1 MKLEDF
7 QIELKQL
14 PGAMPVWHGRVNTQQ
29 WRTACQQVRDKG
41 GRLVALWG
49 SDDSDR
55 GEGFAVHAALTVH
68 SGLLVITLP
77 LSGEIYPDI
86 SEIFPAA
93 NRMQRAIC
101 DLFGVRA
108 DGAADQRKWLRHAA
122 WPADV
127 FPLRK
132 NASFELDTE
141 REAQLETRNSK
152 LATALA
158 DDYPFVQVAGEGV
171 HEIPV
176 GPVHAGT
183 IEPGHFRFSIVGEGV
198 LRLEE
203 RLGYKHKGIEKRFES
218 MTLMDGA
225 KLAGRVSGDSTVAYA
240 WAYAMAVE
248 NVTGVTPP
256 PRALWLRALLL
267 ERERI
272 GQHLW
277 DLGFLGNDAGL
288 AFGLAQFSCLRE
300 DMLRTNA
307 ALFGHRYLM
316 DAIVP
321 GGVARDLD
329 AGGITKIR
337 DEIDALSKT
346 VARLKGIYDE
356 HAGLQ
361 DRFIGCGRVKPDLAD
376 RLGLTGLAGRASA
389 VAWDLRVQFPP
400 APYDKF
406 EVRMATH
413 GNGDVAARATVRFEE
428 IAESLRLI
436 GLILS
441 DLPGGDIASRVPDAP
456 ANAFGIGWVEG
467 WRGEVLIALETGAD
481 NRIRRLH
488 PHDPSWQ
495 NWPILERAVLG
506 NIVPDFPLI
515 NKSFNLSYSGQ
526 DL

>member
-7 QIELKQL
+7 QLELTQL
-14 PGAMPVWHGRVNTQQ
+14 PNAMPVWHGRVDARQ

-41 GRLVALWG
+41 GRLVALWAA
-49 SDDSDR
+49 DNSDR
-55 GEGFAVHAALTVH
+55 GEAFSVHAALTVQ

-77 LSGEIYPDI
+77 LEAESFPDV
-86 SEIFPAA
+86 SDIFPGA
-93 NRMQRAIC
+93 NRMQRAAY
-101 DLFGVRA
+101 DLFGVNA
-108 DGAADQRKWLRHAA
+108 GNAADQRKWLRHTA
-122 WPADV
+122 WQSDE

-132 NASFELDTE
+132 DFQSNHESRITNHDSEV
-141 REAQLETRNSK
+141 
-152 LATALA
+152 A
-158 DDYPFVQVAGEGV
+158 DDYPFVRVEGEGV

-218 MTLMDGA
+218 MTLAEGA
-225 KLAGRVSGDSTVAYA
+225 RLAGRVSGDSTVAYA

-248 NVTGVTPP
+248 GVTGVTPP
-256 PRALWLRALLL
+256 SRALWLRALLL
-267 ERERI
+267 ERERV

-300 DMLRTNA
+300 DTLRANA

-316 DAIVP
+316 DTIVP

-329 AGGITKIR
+329 AEGIARIR
-337 DEIDALSKT
+337 GEIATLEKSVAL
-346 VARLKGIYDE
+346 LKGIYDE

-361 DRFIGCGRVKPDLAD
+361 DRFIACGRVKPDLAD
-376 RLGLTGLAGRASA
+376 RMGLTGLAGRASG
-389 VAWDLRVQFPP
+389 VAWDLRAQFPP
-400 APYDKF
+400 VPYDEL

-413 GNGDVAARATVRFEE
+413 RNGDVAARATVRFEE

-436 GLILS
+436 GLILRG
-441 DLPGGDIASRVPDAP
+441 LPGREIIAPVPDAP
-456 ANAFGIGWVEG
+456 ENAFGIGWVEG
-467 WRGEVLIALETGAD
+467 WRGEVLIALETGAG

-495 NWPILERAVLG
+495 NWPLLERAVLG

-515 NKSFNLSYSGQ
+515 NKSFNLSYSGH

>member
-7 QIELKQL
+7 QIELKPL
-14 PGAMPVWHGRVNTQQ
+14 PGAMPVWHGRVDALQ
-29 WRTACQQVRDKG
+29 WRAACEQVRNKG

-49 SDDSDR
+49 ADNNDR
-55 GEGFAVHAALTVH
+55 GQGYAVHAALTVQ
-68 SGLLVITLP
+68 SGLLVVTLP
-77 LSGEIYPDI
+77 LAGENFPNI
-86 SEIFPAA
+86 SDVFPAA
-93 NRMQRAIC
+93 NRMQRAAF
-101 DLFGVRA
+101 DLLGISAV
-108 DGAADQRKWLRHAA
+108 GANDRRKWLRHAA

-132 NASFELDTE
+132 DFEPTHDPRPTIHAS
-141 REAQLETRNSK
+141 S
-152 LATALA
+152 A
-158 DDYPFVQVAGEGV
+158 DDYPFVRVEGEGV

-203 RLGYKHKGIEKRFES
+203 RLGYKHKGIEKRFEQ
-218 MTLMDGA
+218 MDLKQGA
-225 KLAGRVSGDSTVAYA
+225 RLAGRISGDSTAAYA

-248 NVTGVTPP
+248 SACGVTPP

-267 ERERI
+267 ERERV

-277 DLGFLGNDAGL
+277 DLGFMGNDAGL
-288 AFGLAQFSCLRE
+288 AFGLAQFSRLRE

-316 DAIVP
+316 DTIVP
-321 GGVARDLD
+321 GGVARGLD
-329 AGGITKIR
+329 AEGNAGIRAEVDT
-337 DEIDALSKT
+337 LGKT
-346 VARLKGIYDE
+346 VTLLKGIYDE

-361 DRFIGCGRVKPDLAD
+361 DRFIDCGRVKPELAD
-376 RLGLTGLAGRASA
+376 RLGLTGLAGRASGM
-389 VAWDLRVQFPP
+389 AWDLRAQFPP
-400 APYDKF
+400 VPYDGF

-413 GNGDVAARATVRFEE
+413 RNGDVAARATVRFEE

-436 GLILS
+436 GLILAG
-441 DLPGGDIASRVPDAP
+441 LPAGDIAAPVPDAP
-456 ANAFGIGWVEG
+456 ENAFGIGWVEG
-467 WRGEVLIALETGAD
+467 WRGEVLIALETGAN

-495 NWPILERAVLG
+495 NWPLLERAVLG

>member
-1 MKLEDF
+1 LRIEDF
-7 QIELKQL
+7 QIELARL
-14 PGAMPVWHGRVNTQQ
+14 PGAMPVWHGLADAQQ
-29 WRTACQQVRDKG
+29 WRAACRQVREKG

-49 SDDSDR
+49 ADNSDH
-55 GEGFAVHAALTVH
+55 GEGFAVHAALTVQ

-77 LSGEIYPDI
+77 VSGEDFPDV
-86 SEIFPAA
+86 SDVFPAA
-93 NRMQRAIC
+93 NRMQRAAF
-101 DLFGVRA
+101 DLFGLSA
-108 DGAADQRKWLRHAA
+108 GDAADRRKWLRHAA
-122 WPADV
+122 WPEDV

-132 NASFELDTE
+132 DFSNHRSPVTNHPAESD
-141 REAQLETRNSK
+141 N
-152 LATALA
+152 
-158 DDYPFVQVAGEGV
+158 YPFVQVGGEGV

-183 IEPGHFRFSIVGEGV
+183 IEPGHFRFSVVGEGI

-218 MTLMDGA
+218 MTLAEGA
-225 KLAGRVSGDSTVAYA
+225 RLAGRVSGDATVAYA

-248 NVTGVTPP
+248 SVAGVTPP
-256 PRALWLRALLL
+256 QRALWLRALLL

-277 DLGFLGNDAGL
+277 DLGFLGSDAGL
-288 AFGLAQFSCLRE
+288 AFGLAQFSRLRE
-300 DMLRTNA
+300 DWLRTSH

-316 DAIVP
+316 DTIVP
-321 GGVARDLD
+321 GGVARDIH
-329 AGGITKIR
+329 AQGIARMRK
-337 DEIDALSKT
+337 EIDAVGKA
-346 VARLKGIYDE
+346 VAVLKGIYDE

-361 DRFIGCGRVKPDLAD
+361 DRFIGCGRVKPELAD
-376 RLGLTGLAGRASA
+376 RMGLTGLAGRASA

-400 APYDKF
+400 APYGKF

-413 GNGDVAARATVRFEE
+413 GNGDVAARVTVRFEE

-441 DLPGGDIASRVPDAP
+441 SLPLGGIVVPVPDAP
-456 ANAFGIGWVEG
+456 ENAFGIGWVEG

-481 NRIRRLH
+481 NCIRRLH

-495 NWPILERAVLG
+495 NWPLLERAVLG

-515 NKSFNLSYSGQ
+515 NKSFNLSYSGH

>member
-14 PGAMPVWHGRVNTQQ
+14 PGAMPVWRGRADAGQ
-29 WRTACQQVRDKG
+29 WRAVCQQVRDDG

-49 SDDSDR
+49 SDGSDR
-55 GEGFAVHAALTVH
+55 GEGYAVHAALAVP
-68 SGLLVITLP
+68 SGLIVATLP
-77 LSGEIYPDI
+77 LAGESFPDV
-86 SEIFPAA
+86 SDIFSCA
-93 NRMQRAIC
+93 NRMQRAVC

-108 DGAADQRKWLRHAA
+108 EGALDQRKWLRHAA
-122 WPADV
+122 WPEGV

-132 NASFELDTE
+132 SFDASSSYAIGEDG
-141 REAQLETRNSK
+141 
-152 LATALA
+152 
-158 DDYPFVQVAGEGV
+158 YPFVKVEGEGV

-203 RLGYKHKGIEKRFES
+203 RLGYKHKGIEKRFER
-218 MTLMDGA
+218 MTLAEGA

-248 NVTGVTPP
+248 AVTGIMPP

-267 ERERI
+267 ERERV

-277 DLGFLGNDAGL
+277 DLGFLGNDAGFG
-288 AFGLAQFSCLRE
+288 FGLAQFSRLRE
-300 DMLRTNA
+300 DSLRASNA
-307 ALFGHRYLM
+307 WFGHRYLM
-316 DAIVP
+316 DTVIP
-321 GGVARDLD
+321 GGVARDID
-329 AGGITKIR
+329 TDGIAGIR
-337 DEIDALSKT
+337 REIDAVGTT
-346 VARLKGIYDE
+346 VSTLREIYVN

-361 DRFIGCGRVKPDLAD
+361 DRFVDCGRIRQDQAA
-376 RLGLTGLAGRASA
+376 RLGLTGLAGRASGIGS
-389 VAWDLRVQFPP
+389 DLRVQIPP
-400 APYDKF
+400 APYDRLGVNMV
-406 EVRMATH
+406 VRT
-413 GNGDVAARATVRFEE
+413 GGDVAARATVRVDE
-428 IAESLRLI
+428 IVESLRLI
-436 GLILS
+436 GAIL
-441 DLPGGDIASRVPDAP
+441 DGLPGGDITTPVPVAP
-456 ANAFGIGWVEG
+456 ENAFGIGWVEG

-495 NWPILERAVLG
+495 NWPLLERAVLG

>member
-7 QIELKQL
+7 QLELTQL
-14 PGAMPVWHGRVNTQQ
+14 PNAMPVWHGRVDARQ

-41 GRLVALWG
+41 GRLVALWAA
-49 SDDSDR
+49 DNRDR
-55 GEGFAVHAALTVH
+55 GEAFSVHAALTVQ

-77 LSGEIYPDI
+77 LDGESFPDV
-86 SEIFPAA
+86 SDIFPGAI
-93 NRMQRAIC
+93 RMQRAVY
-101 DLFGVRA
+101 DLFGVNA
-108 DGAADQRKWLRHAA
+108 GNAADQRKWLRHAA
-122 WPADV
+122 WPAHQY
-127 FPLRK
+127 PLRK
-132 NASFELDTE
+132 DFPVDSESAGE
-141 REAQLETRNSK
+141 RHAANETD
-152 LATALA
+152 A
-158 DDYPFVQVAGEGV
+158 YPFVKVEGEGV

-218 MTLMDGA
+218 MTLAEGA
-225 KLAGRVSGDSTVAYA
+225 RLAGRVSGDSTVAYA

-248 NVTGVTPP
+248 GVTGVTPP
-256 PRALWLRALLL
+256 PRALWVRALLL
-267 ERERI
+267 ERERV

-288 AFGLAQFSCLRE
+288 AFGLAQFSRLRE
-300 DMLRTNA
+300 DWLRVSH

-321 GGVARDLD
+321 GGVARDID
-329 AGGITKIR
+329 AHGVVRIR
-337 DEIDALSKT
+337 DEINDVGKAVAL
-346 VARLKGIYDE
+346 LKNIYDE

-376 RLGLTGLAGRASA
+376 RMGLTGLAGRASG
-389 VAWDLRVQFPP
+389 VAWDLRAQFPP
-400 APYDKF
+400 VPYDNF
-406 EVRMATH
+406 DTRMATH
-413 GNGDVAARATVRFEE
+413 RNGDVAARVTVRFEE

-436 GLILS
+436 SLILTG
-441 DLPGGDIASRVPDAP
+441 LPTGDIVAPVPDAP
-456 ANAFGIGWVEG
+456 ENAFGIGWVEG
-467 WRGEVLIALETGAD
+467 WRGEVLIALETGAG

-495 NWPILERAVLG
+495 NWPLLERAVLG

-515 NKSFNLSYSGQ
+515 NKSFNLSYSGH

>member
-14 PGAMPVWHGRVNTQQ
+14 PGAMPVWHGRVGAQQ

-49 SDDSDR
+49 ADNSDR
-55 GEGFAVHAALTVH
+55 GEAFAVHAALTVQ
-68 SGLLVITLP
+68 SGLLVITMQLG
-77 LSGEIYPDI
+77 GESFPDV
-86 SEIFPAA
+86 SDIFPAA
-93 NRMQRAIC
+93 NRMQRAVH
-101 DLFGVRA
+101 DLFGVS
-108 DGAADQRKWLRHAA
+108 AADAVDRREWLRHAA
-122 WPADV
+122 WRADE

-132 NASFELDTE
+132 DFVTHHASSVTPHPSRFTGHES
-141 REAQLETRNSK
+141 A
-152 LATALA
+152 A
-158 DDYPFVQVAGEGV
+158 DDYPFVHVGGEGV

-218 MTLMDGA
+218 MTLAEGA
-225 KLAGRVSGDSTVAYA
+225 RLAGRISGDSTVAYA

-248 NVTGVTPP
+248 SAAGATPP

-267 ERERI
+267 ERERV

-288 AFGLAQFSCLRE
+288 AFGLAQFSRLRE
-300 DMLRTNA
+300 DWLRA
-307 ALFGHRYLM
+307 SHALFGHRYLM
-316 DAIVP
+316 DTIVP
-321 GGVARDLD
+321 GGVARD
-329 AGGITKIR
+329 
-337 DEIDALSKT
+337 IDADGIANMRAEIADLGKS
-346 VARLKGIYDE
+346 VALLKDIYDE

-400 APYDKF
+400 VPYDKF
-406 EVRMATH
+406 DVRMATH
-413 GNGDVAARATVRFEE
+413 RNGDVAARVTVRFEE

-441 DLPGGDIASRVPDAP
+441 GMPMGDVVARVPDAP
-456 ANAFGIGWVEG
+456 ENAFGIGWIEG
-467 WRGEVLIALETGAD
+467 WRGEVLIALETGA
-481 NRIRRLH
+481 NNGIRRLH

-495 NWPILERAVLG
+495 NWPLLERAVLG

-515 NKSFNLSYSGQ
+515 NKSFNLSYSGH

>member
-1 MKLEDF
+1 VKLEDF
-7 QIELKQL
+7 QIELRQL
-14 PGAMPVWHGRVNTQQ
+14 PGAMPVWWGRVDAQQ
-29 WRTACQQVRDKG
+29 WRGACRQVREKG

-49 SDDSDR
+49 VDNSDR
-55 GEGFAVHAALTVH
+55 GEGFAVHAALTVQ
-68 SGLLVITLP
+68 SGLLIIALP
-77 LSGEIYPDI
+77 IAGGTFPDV
-86 SEIFPAA
+86 SDIFPAA
-93 NRMQRAIC
+93 NRMQRAVK
-101 DLFGVRA
+101 DLFGVSA
-108 DGAADQRKWLRHAA
+108 ENAADDRKWLRHAA
-122 WPADV
+122 WHADT

-132 NASFELDTE
+132 DFVTRHAS
-141 REAQLETRNSK
+141 
-152 LATALA
+152 LATGSGEA
-158 DDYPFVQVAGEGV
+158 DNYPFVQVGGEGV

-183 IEPGHFRFSIVGEGV
+183 IEPGHFRFSIVGEGI

-218 MTLMDGA
+218 LTLAEGA
-225 KLAGRVSGDSTVAYA
+225 RLAGRVSGDSTVAYA

-248 NVTGVTPP
+248 GVTGVAPP

-267 ERERI
+267 ERERV

-288 AFGLAQFSCLRE
+288 AFGLAQFSRLRE
-300 DMLRTNA
+300 DWLRA
-307 ALFGHRYLM
+307 SHALFGHRYLM
-316 DAIVP
+316 DTIVP
-321 GGVARDLD
+321 GGVARDID
-329 AGGITKIR
+329 AQGIARIR
-337 DEIDALSKT
+337 REIDEVGRAVAL
-346 VARLKGIYDE
+346 LKNIYDE

-376 RLGLTGLAGRASA
+376 RMGLTGLAGRASA

-400 APYDKF
+400 APYDQF
-406 EVRMATH
+406 DVRMVTH
-413 GNGDVAARATVRFEE
+413 RNGDVAARVTVRFEE

-441 DLPGGDIASRVPDAP
+441 GLPAGDIAAPVPDAP
-456 ANAFGIGWVEG
+456 ENAFGVGWVEG
-467 WRGEVLIALETGAD
+467 WRGEVLIALETGAE

-495 NWPILERAVLG
+495 NWPLLERAVLG

>member
-14 PGAMPVWHGRVNTQQ
+14 PGAMPAWHGRVDAKQ
-29 WRTACQQVRDKG
+29 WRTACEQVRDKG

-49 SDDSDR
+49 ADNSDR
-55 GEGFAVHAALTVH
+55 GQGRAVHAALTVQ

-77 LSGEIYPDI
+77 LPGESFPGI
-86 SEIFPAA
+86 SDLFPAA
-93 NRMQRAIC
+93 NRMQRAAF
-101 DLFGVRA
+101 DLLGIS
-108 DGAADQRKWLRHAA
+108 AALSHDRRKWLRHAA
-122 WPADV
+122 WRADE

-132 NASFELDTE
+132 DFDASH
-141 REAQLETRNSK
+141 QPP
-152 LATALA
+152 ATSHASEE
-158 DDYPFVQVAGEGV
+158 DNYPFVRVEGEGV

-203 RLGYKHKGIEKRFES
+203 RLGYKHKGIEKRFEQ
-218 MTLMDGA
+218 MDLAQGA
-225 KLAGRVSGDSTVAYA
+225 RLAGRISGDSTVAYA

-248 NVTGVTPP
+248 SACGLTPP
-256 PRALWLRALLL
+256 PRAQWLRALLL
-267 ERERI
+267 ERERA

-277 DLGFLGNDAGL
+277 DLGFMGNDAGL
-288 AFGLAQFSCLRE
+288 AFGLAQFSRLRE
-300 DMLRTNA
+300 DMLRANA

-321 GGVARDLD
+321 GGVARDLN
-329 AGGITKIR
+329 AEGITAIR
-337 DEIDALSKT
+337 AEINALGKT
-346 VARLKGIYDE
+346 VALLKGIYDE

-361 DRFIGCGRVKPDLAD
+361 DRFIACGRVKPELAE
-376 RLGLTGLAGRASA
+376 RLGLTGLAGRASGM
-389 VAWDLRVQFPP
+389 AWDLRAQFPP
-400 APYDKF
+400 APYDGF
-406 EVRMATH
+406 DVRMATH
-413 GNGDVAARATVRFEE
+413 RNGDVAARATVRFEE

-436 GLILS
+436 GLILAG
-441 DLPGGDIASRVPDAP
+441 LPAGGIAAPVPGAP
-456 ANAFGIGWVEG
+456 DGAFGIGWVEG
-467 WRGEVLIALETGAD
+467 WRGEVLVALETGPN

-495 NWPILERAVLG
+495 NWPLLERAVLG